1 MCLKKYCTILCQVI
15 DDAGNCVAG
24 FLRVFPKPAKIIK
37 IDRTTQI
44 QKKATNTNSSCGK
57 ENYLPF
63 EWEWLNDM
71 YYIVWVRIEV
81 RKDLICL
88 SIQQTPITEYSSGNE
103 Y

>member
-1 MCLKKYCTILCQVI
+1 M
-15 DDAGNCVAG
+15 
-24 FLRVFPKPAKIIK
+24 FPQPAKIIK

-44 QKKATNTNSSCGK
+44 EKKATNTNSSCGK

-81 RKDLICL
+81 RKDGQLEI
-88 SIQQTPITEYSSGNE
+88 SI
-103 Y
+103 